1 MWERR
6 MGYAATSCP
15 SLGLLAAKAP
25 GIAAPDLIGDNSL
38 SLGDD
43 SRRERKKAKDE
54 KKARRGEERAKKENK
69 RRKKKEIIKRK

>member
-54 KKARRGEERAKKENK
+54 KKSKKGRRR
-69 RRKKKEIIKRK
+69 RRKRKETKGKKRK